1 MGSKHISFKTY
12 LQSFRVS
19 SSSQDITTQDRHNT
33 RRVQHVSTHHRI
45 KSLPLTP
52 SPHGRE
58 KQRDS
63 RRDNKI
69 RPSRC
74 MPPPH
79 LPDNNAE
86 NTHGPSQRPPPSGP
100 TTQEPVVFGDFAR
113 KPFSLSFA
121 GWRAYVRALLTV
133 FFLALLH

>member
-1 MGSKHISFKTY
+1 MSQLFTK
-12 LQSFRVS
+12 S
-19 SSSQDITTQDRHNT
+19 SLFHSH
-33 RRVQHVSTHHRI
+33 
-45 KSLPLTP
+45 P
-52 SPHGRE
+52 PHMAER
-58 KQRDS
+58 KQRDR

-86 NTHGPSQRPPPSGP
+86 NTHGPSQRPPPQGP

-113 KPFSLSFA
+113 KSFSLVC
-121 GWRAYVRALLTV
+121 WRAYVRALLTV
-133 FFLALLH
+133 FFLALLENIPQWAV